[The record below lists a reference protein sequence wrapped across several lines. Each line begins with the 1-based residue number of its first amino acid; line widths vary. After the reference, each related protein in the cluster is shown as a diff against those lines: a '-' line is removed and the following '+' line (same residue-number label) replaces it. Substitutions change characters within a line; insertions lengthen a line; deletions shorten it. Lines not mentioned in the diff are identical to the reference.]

1 MTFLLVLFFTR
12 LADPLIIAAGLVPF
26 FGIRNAP
33 WRSLAGAA
41 AAGAFM
47 GVVYGTENLLSPV
60 TFASSVLATVAAACV
75 WWSGLHFGYAIAKAR
90 ARKARDDSRRPRLV
104 RDEDDWRR

>member
-1 MTFLLVLFFTR
+1 MLFLVRF
-12 LADPLIIAAGLVPF
+12 ADPLVIAAGLVPF

-41 AAGAFM
+41 VAGAFL
-47 GVVYGTENLLSPV
+47 GVAYGSAAIASPI
-60 TFASSVLATVAAACV
+60 TFASHVLATTAAACM
-75 WWSGLHFGYAIAKAR
+75 WWSGLHFGYMIAKAR
-90 ARKARDDSRRPRLV
+90 ARKERDESRRPRLV

>member
-1 MTFLLVLFFTR
+1 MLFLVR
-12 LADPLIIAAGLVPF
+12 LADPVVIAAGLVPF

-41 AAGAFM
+41 VAGAFM
-47 GVVYGTENLLSPV
+47 GVVYGSAAVLSL
-60 TFASSVLATVAAACV
+60 TAFASSVLATTVAACV
-75 WWSGLHFGYAIAKAR
+75 WWSGLHFGYMIAKAR
-90 ARKARDDSRRPRLV
+90 ARKERDESRRPRLV